1 MTAELTPDLQK
12 ALRESGRQPLE
23 FLEPET
29 GTIYVLI
36 AKEQLV
42 TREDVASIQRGI
54 DQLQAGQARPVHESR
69 ADLEKQLGFDASQ

>member
-1 MTAELTPDLQK
+1 MTAKLTPDLQN
-12 ALRESGRQPLE
+12 ALRESGRQPVE

-36 AKEQLV
+36 AKEQVV

-54 DQLQAGQARPVHESR
+54 DQMQAGQGRPVHESR
-69 ADLEKQLGFDASQ
+69 ADLGKQLGFDSPQ